1 MEHYEKLNAELEEQL
16 NFISQETQSLTK
28 QAELSVPICIK
39 ALDAIKKLT
48 QKHGFNEPKELHR
61 QG

>member
-1 MEHYEKLNAELEEQL
+1 MEHYEKLNAGLEEQL
-16 NFISQETQSLTK
+16 NFISHETQSITK

-48 QKHGFNEPKELHR
+48 QKHGFKSPKDEII
-61 QG
+61 